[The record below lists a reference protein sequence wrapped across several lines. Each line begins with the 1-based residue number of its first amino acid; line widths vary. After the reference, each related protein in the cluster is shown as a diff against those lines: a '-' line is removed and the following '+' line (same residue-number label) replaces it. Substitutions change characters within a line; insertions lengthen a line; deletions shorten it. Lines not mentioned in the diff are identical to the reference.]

1 MTISELKQSILS
13 KSFGG
18 VMYDITEGS
27 EISQIVKDNERVARQ
42 LSDEIENN
50 SLSNGIDKGIKT
62 FIADVL
68 S

>member
-1 MTISELKQSILS
+1 
-13 KSFGG
+13 
-18 VMYDITEGS
+18 MYDITEGS